1 MVRKPCAKPAPA
13 RGKIQGSWE
22 LWQPRRSSSA
32 APAACFGS
40 WDGALNT
47 VKTRTLEGRRVIVT
61 RAPEQSKELIE
72 RLGELGAEAVLLPL
86 VRFVEPESTADLDQA
101 IRSLDTFDWLIF
113 TSANAVTFFLGRC
126 RALECWPAGAAGP
139 SSAAKNVAANV
150 TKIAVVGSATELAL
164 KKEGLQASLVP
175 REFSGAGLAAELRG
189 AVAKKNV
196 LLPRSDR
203 ASEELPALLRKAG
216 AKVTE
221 VIAYRT
227 VGPGSFDHELIASIR
242 AGQADAVTFFSPSAF
257 REFQNL
263 LGAEALAGWD
273 SRVVFAAVG
282 RVTAEAIRAA
292 NLPVAVEAEEA
303 TTASLIEGLENYF
316 AGANKLTAEST

>member
-1 MVRKPCAKPAPA
+1 
-13 RGKIQGSWE
+13 
-22 LWQPRRSSSA
+22 
-32 APAACFGS
+32 
-40 WDGALNT
+40 LNT

-61 RAPEQSKELIE
+61 RAPEQSKELLG
-72 RLGELGAEAVLLPL
+72 RLEELGAEAVLLPL

-126 RALECWPAGAAGP
+126 RALDCWPDPTGRAQNAT
-139 SSAAKNVAANV
+139 KN
-150 TKIAVVGSATELAL
+150 TPKIAVVGSATELAL
-164 KKEGLQASLVP
+164 KKEGLQASLLP

-189 AVAKKNV
+189 AVAKKTV

-221 VIAYRT
+221 AIAYRT
-227 VGPGSFDHELIASIR
+227 VGPGSFDHDLIASIR

-263 LGAEALAGWD
+263 LGPDALAGWD
-273 SRVVFAAVG
+273 SRVAFAAVG

-303 TTASLIEGLENYF
+303 TTASLIEGLESYF
-316 AGANKLTAEST
+316 APGNKVASEST

>member
-1 MVRKPCAKPAPA
+1 MGR
-13 RGKIQGSWE
+13 
-22 LWQPRRSSSA
+22 
-32 APAACFGS
+32 
-40 WDGALNT
+40 
-47 VKTRTLEGRRVIVT
+47 LE
-61 RAPEQSKELIE
+61 
-72 RLGELGAEAVLLPL
+72 ELGAEAVLLPL
-86 VRFVEPESTADLDQA
+86 VRFVEPENTADLDQA
-101 IRSLDTFDWLIF
+101 IRSLDMFDWLIF

-126 RALECWPAGAAGP
+126 RALECWPAGP
-139 SSAAKNVAANV
+139 NNAAKNVTKNV

-164 KKEGLQASLVP
+164 KREGLQASLVP
-175 REFSGAGLAAELRG
+175 REFSGAGLAAEIRG

-227 VGPGSFDHELIASIR
+227 VGPGSLDHELIAAIR

-263 LGAEALAGWD
+263 LGADALATWD
-273 SRVVFAAVG
+273 PRVVFAAVG

-292 NLPVAVEAEEA
+292 NLPVAVQAEES

-316 AGANKLTAEST
+316 AAANKLTNEPA

>member
-1 MVRKPCAKPAPA
+1 M
-13 RGKIQGSWE
+13 
-22 LWQPRRSSSA
+22 RR
-32 APAACFGS
+32 
-40 WDGALNT
+40 T
-47 VKTRTLEGRRVIVT
+47 KR
-61 RAPEQSKELIE
+61 
-72 RLGELGAEAVLLPL
+72 
-86 VRFVEPESTADLDQA
+86 
-101 IRSLDTFDWLIF
+101 
-113 TSANAVTFFLGRC
+113 
-126 RALECWPAGAAGP
+126 
-139 SSAAKNVAANV
+139 NV

-175 REFSGAGLAAELRG
+175 REFSGAGLAAEIRG

-221 VIAYRT
+221 VVAYRT
-227 VGPGSFDHELIASIR
+227 VGPGSLDHDLIAAIR

-263 LGAEALAGWD
+263 LGADALATWD
-273 SRVVFAAVG
+273 PRVVFAAVG

-292 NLPVAVEAEEA
+292 NLPVAVQAEES

-316 AGANKLTAEST
+316 AAANKLANEPA

>member
-1 MVRKPCAKPAPA
+1 
-13 RGKIQGSWE
+13 
-22 LWQPRRSSSA
+22 
-32 APAACFGS
+32 
-40 WDGALNT
+40 
-47 VKTRTLEGRRVIVT
+47 
-61 RAPEQSKELIE
+61 LIE
-72 RLGELGAEAVLLPL
+72 RLEELGAEAVLLPL
-86 VRFVEPESTADLDQA
+86 VRFVDPESTADLDQA
-101 IRSLDTFDWLIF
+101 IRSLDSFDWLIF

-126 RALECWPAGAAGP
+126 RALQCWPAGAAGP
-139 SSAAKNVAANV
+139 SSAAKN
-150 TKIAVVGSATELAL
+150 TPKIAVVGSATELAL

-175 REFSGAGLAAELRG
+175 REFSGAGLARELRG

-227 VGPGSFDHELIASIR
+227 VGPGLLDHDLIAGIR

-263 LGAEALAGWD
+263 LGTEALAGWD
-273 SRVVFAAVG
+273 SRVAFAAVG

>member
-1 MVRKPCAKPAPA
+1 
-13 RGKIQGSWE
+13 
-22 LWQPRRSSSA
+22 
-32 APAACFGS
+32 
-40 WDGALNT
+40 LNT

-72 RLGELGAEAVLLPL
+72 RLQDLGAEAVLLPL
-86 VRFVEPESTADLDQA
+86 VRFVESESTADLDQA

-113 TSANAVTFFLGRC
+113 TSANAVTFFLARC
-126 RALECWPAGAAGP
+126 RALECWPAGAPGP
-139 SSAAKNVAANV
+139 SNAAKN
-150 TKIAVVGSATELAL
+150 TPKIAVVGSATELAL

-175 REFSGAGLAAELRG
+175 REFSGAGLARELRG
-189 AVAKKNV
+189 AAAKKNV

-203 ASEELPALLRKAG
+203 ASEELPSLLRKAG

-227 VGPGSFDHELIASIR
+227 VGPGSLDHDLIASIR

-273 SRVVFAAVG
+273 SRVAFAAVG

>member
-1 MVRKPCAKPAPA
+1 
-13 RGKIQGSWE
+13 
-22 LWQPRRSSSA
+22 
-32 APAACFGS
+32 
-40 WDGALNT
+40 
-47 VKTRTLEGRRVIVT
+47 LE
-61 RAPEQSKELIE
+61 
-72 RLGELGAEAVLLPL
+72 ELGAEAVLLPL
-86 VRFVEPESTADLDQA
+86 VRFVEPENTADLDQA
-101 IRSLDTFDWLIF
+101 IRSLDTFDLLIF

-126 RALECWPAGAAGP
+126 RVLECWPAGP
-139 SSAAKNVAANV
+139 NNAAKNV

-175 REFSGAGLAAELRG
+175 REFSGAGLAAEIRG

-227 VGPGSFDHELIASIR
+227 VGPGSLDHDLIAAIR

-263 LGAEALAGWD
+263 LGADALATWD
-273 SRVVFAAVG
+273 PRVVFAAVG

-292 NLPVAVEAEEA
+292 NLPVAVQAEES

-316 AGANKLTAEST
+316 AAANKLTNEPA